1 MIDILGYVTN
11 EAKLSEK
18 DCDDVVKDIAEFFH
32 YEPLVMN
39 DKGEMVDNSV
49 TIEEFANQRV
59 LEQIASWV
67 NEARKQRAEKSLT
80 YEKVELRYEA
90 NIEK

>member
-39 DKGEMVDNSV
+39 DKGDLVTNPV
-49 TIEEFANQRV
+49 TIEEFANQKV
-59 LEQIASWV
+59 IEQIKSWV
-67 NEARKQRAEKSLT
+67 NEARKQRAEKAMS
-80 YEKVELRYEA
+80 YEKVEL
-90 NIEK
+90 